1 MILKRCLTIV
11 LLLVSLVEALGQ
23 QTGSNRKAGETSTDI
38 REVVDKSAHKFM
50 SDRRSVGLSVGII
63 KDGRSW
69 TFNFGE
75 VEKGGKKSP
84 TEHTIYE
91 LASITKTFTGVL
103 LAQASAEGKV
113 KLDDDVR
120 KYLDGNYPNL
130 EFEDAGALEQH
141 GRGNPSRS

>member
-1 MILKRCLTIV
+1 MILQRCLTIV
-11 LLLVSLVEALGQ
+11 LILVALVEPRSQ
-23 QTGSNRKAGETSTDI
+23 QTGANRKAGEKLMDI
-38 REVVDKSAHKFM
+38 SEIVNKSAHKFM
-50 SDRRSVGLSVGII
+50 SDRRSVGLSGGII

-103 LAQASAEGKV
+103 LAQPP
-113 KLDDDVR
+113 R
-120 KYLDGNYPNL
+120 KEKSSLTMTCGNILTAAIRIWNL
-130 EFEDAGALEQH
+130 KES
-141 GRGNPSRS
+141 PSNS